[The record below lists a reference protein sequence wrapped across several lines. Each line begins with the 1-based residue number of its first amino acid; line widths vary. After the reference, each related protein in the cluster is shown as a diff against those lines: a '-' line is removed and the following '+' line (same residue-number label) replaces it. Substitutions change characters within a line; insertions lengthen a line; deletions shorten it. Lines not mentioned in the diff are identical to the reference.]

1 MSRIEIVAIGTCI
14 FSSIVFLAGC
24 NNSLQKNSRPKIDR
38 NEIVKINTELGLS
51 YMQNNQFS
59 DAEEKLNK
67 ALRINPRNTD
77 TLNAMALLKSKTNQQ
92 EEAIYYFRKA
102 IKLDSSDPA
111 INNNYGQYLCAIGSH
126 KEGIYYLKIAI
137 KNYEIRNKTIA
148 YFNAGIC
155 AAASGDLDY
164 AASNMTNA
172 LNIDE
177 SYGPALLEL
186 SSLMIKI
193 GNYNEAELLLGR
205 FNKLSKATASS
216 LYNAYLIS
224 EKKGYINESKKL
236 KILLKNLFPLSEEFK
251 KINEKSQ

>member
-1 MSRIEIVAIGTCI
+1 MSRIEIVTLSICI
-14 FSSIVFLAGC
+14 FSLILFMPGC
-24 NNSLQKNSRPKIDR
+24 SSSLQKNSSSKIDR

-51 YMQNNQFS
+51 YMQNNRFS
-59 DAEEKLNK
+59 DAEEKLSK
-67 ALRINPRNTD
+67 ALKINPRNAD

-92 EEAIYYFRKA
+92 EQAIYYFRKA
-102 IKLDSSDPA
+102 LELDRSDPA
-111 INNNYGQYLCAIGSH
+111 INNNYGQYLCAMGSH

-137 KNYEIRNKTIA
+137 KNYEIPNKTVA
-148 YFNAGIC
+148 YFNTGIC
-155 AAASGDLDY
+155 AAASGNLDY

-177 SYGPALLEL
+177 NYGPALLEL
-186 SSLMIKI
+186 SSLMVKT
-193 GNYNEAELLLGR
+193 GDYNEAELLLER
-205 FNKLSKATASS
+205 FNRISKATASS